1 LGHLPAAASDS
12 DGEFNDDASG
22 EGEEYEEGSEA
33 SVEGSDS
40 EGDGSDGFAV
50 DSDEEDDGAPAKKAV
65 ATKKRGAAA
74 AKPSAPKAPRASG
87 VARQSSSQS
96 SSQRAGAAGGSSS
109 SAAAKAK
116 AMAAKAAANASAAA
130 AAADG
135 EAEGSEVTGAGFLHT
150 RLAWYHDPV
159 QVRDA
164 SGKAAGDAGF
174 NKRTLHVS
182 EAFMCD
188 CSPAQTQWWD
198 TKRRNLDLVLMVKIG
213 KFYEMYHG
221 DADVGVKHCHLA
233 YMKGDVAHCGFPEL
247 SYGRYAEVLAAKGYR

>member
-1 LGHLPAAASDS
+1 
-12 DGEFNDDASG
+12 
-22 EGEEYEEGSEA
+22 
-33 SVEGSDS
+33 V
-40 EGDGSDGFAV
+40 
-50 DSDEEDDGAPAKKAV
+50 
-65 ATKKRGAAA
+65 
-74 AKPSAPKAPRASG
+74 PR
-87 VARQSSSQS
+87 
-96 SSQRAGAAGGSSS
+96 QRRRRLRRS
-109 SAAAKAK
+109 SARRQLSRPPPKRPAQ
-116 AMAAKAAANASAAA
+116 AAANAAA
-130 AAADG
+130 AAAASLDG
-135 EAEGSEVTGAGFLHT
+135 EAEGSELTGASFLHT

-164 SGKAAGDAGF
+164 RGKAAGDAGF